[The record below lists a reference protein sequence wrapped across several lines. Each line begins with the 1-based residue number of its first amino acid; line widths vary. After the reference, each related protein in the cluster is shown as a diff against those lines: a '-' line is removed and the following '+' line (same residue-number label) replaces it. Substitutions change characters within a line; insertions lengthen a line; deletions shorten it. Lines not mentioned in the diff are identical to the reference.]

1 MTPNFAVIGVQTPHW
16 HTPRLWIPLFLLWI
30 PIVLLSPI
38 LFLVLVAVAIA
49 ARTSIWR
56 LIALVWGFVTAL
68 PGTDVRVHTEGNNV
82 VVRIL

>member
-16 HTPRLWIPLFLLWI
+16 HMPRLWFPLFLFWI
-30 PIVLLSPI
+30 PIIVLSPI

-56 LIALVWGFVTAL
+56 LIAILWGILSSL
-68 PGTDVRVHTEGNNV
+68 PGIDIHVRADGNQV